1 MVRPESALRRL
12 MRETGKLL
20 QAYGFE
26 GAEPTWARA
35 GEGGVA
41 TVGRTRVTRAWTAG
55 QHELSFGLTLDVTPT
70 GWWEF
75 RNWRETREGKPPIP
89 IEQAAGPGLITDFGI
104 PARLWSLRV
113 DSTQQG
119 QHARQADIDAIRA
132 ELPKRVHTC
141 ARAAL
146 RLAEPGRYLEELLAR
161 PDPGIG
167 TREAIVVLLAD
178 HGPGPQLDDA
188 IEHLRAGYAHRD
200 APAYAEEVI
209 LAYVN
214 SRVAL
219 V

>member
-1 MVRPESALRRL
+1 MVRPESAVRRL

-26 GAEPTWARA
+26 GAEPTWTRA
-35 GEGGVA
+35 GAGGVA
-41 TVGRTRVTRAWTAG
+41 TVGRTRVTRTWTAG
-55 QHELSFGLTLDVTPT
+55 QQALSFGLTLDATPT

-75 RNWRETREGKPPIP
+75 RNWRETRAGKPPIP

-104 PARLWSLRV
+104 PAQLWSLRV

-119 QHARQADIDAIRA
+119 QHARQTDIDAIRA
-132 ELPKRVHTC
+132 ALPKRVHTC

-167 TREAIVVLLAD
+167 TWEAIVVLLAD
-178 HGPGPQLDDA
+178 QGPSPELDDA
-188 IEHLRAGYAHRD
+188 IEQLRACYAHRD
-200 APAYAEEVI
+200 ASAYAEDVI
-209 LAYVN
+209 LAYV
-214 SRVAL
+214 SFRAAL